1 MHFEN
6 RATIPLGREALWDF
20 LMDMEQVA
28 RCLPGVED
36 ERPLDRDNYLGT
48 IRLRVGPI
56 GLRLEGKV
64 SVISRDHDAWRAAM
78 HAEGADK
85 AVGGSVRATIGMNL
99 HELAPTQTELVVD
112 TDAQVLGRLG
122 EFGQPVMRKK
132 ADSMMEDF
140 ARNVAQ
146 RATAGSTASS

>member
-1 MHFEN
+1 MDRVIRE
-6 RATIPLGREALWDF
+6 RLATQDRLG
-20 LMDMEQVA
+20 
-28 RCLPGVED
+28 LPGVED
-36 ERPLDRDNYLGT
+36 VRPLDQDDYLGI

-64 SVISRDHDAWRAAM
+64 SVTSRDRDAWRAAM
-78 HAEGADK
+78 RAEGADK
-85 AVGGSVRATIGMNL
+85 SVGGSVKATIGMAL

-132 ADSMMEDF
+132 ADSMMQEF

-146 RATAGSTASS
+146 RATAGSPASS